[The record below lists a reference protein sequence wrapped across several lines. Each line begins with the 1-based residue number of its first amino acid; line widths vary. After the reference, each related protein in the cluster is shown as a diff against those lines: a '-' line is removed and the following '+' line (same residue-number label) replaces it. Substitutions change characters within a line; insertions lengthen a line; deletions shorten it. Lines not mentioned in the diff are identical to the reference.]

1 MVAAHQEWLA
11 ANRRFGLPPMDASG
25 VLIPVFGFEA
35 FCDEAI
41 ALRAVAIPHVGE
53 LKADHAARQEQDR
66 DAVVVDNEARRLTGF
81 ANPGPHG
88 RIAHNSTSMD
98 ITATDSSSPL
108 HTMTE

>member
-11 ANRRFGLPPMDASG
+11 ADRWFGLPPMDASG

-66 DAVVVDNEARRLTGF
+66 DAVVVDNEARRLTVF
-81 ANPGPHG
+81 ANPGAMG
-88 RIAHNSTSMD
+88 GSL
-98 ITATDSSSPL
+98 ITAPAWISPPP
-108 HTMTE
+108 TAAARSIR